1 MTSVGRGG
9 PTDSQR
15 RQWAIGLIV
24 AVLAT
29 GTVGYMVLGLDFADA
44 IYQTGIT
51 VTTVG
56 FGEITSD
63 GDPTEAY
70 RWFTL
75 GLVLV
80 GASVAVF
87 AAGVV
92 IELMVDQRAGIF
104 RERKMQRQIAAL
116 RGHVIICGYGRVGS
130 AVARRAAG
138 LGGDLVVIDS
148 SADALADCPHP
159 NIVGDATSDDVLR
172 QAGVEHAEA
181 LVAGLSSDASN
192 VFLAVSARQ
201 LNEGVRVVCRA
212 NDSANAHKLRA
223 MDLHTVVEPYEMAGA
238 RLATAALRP
247 NTSAYLD
254 QVYSTESD
262 QVELTEVD
270 VATDSRLAGRS
281 LAEIEAEHRVV
292 VVAHRAAAGEAFS
305 SPRSFEGRLEAGDV
319 VIVLGDRASV
329 AGLTGRGDGQGM

>member
-24 AVLAT
+24 AVLAV

-63 GDPTEAY
+63 GDPTAAY

-80 GASVAVF
+80 GASAAVF

-92 IELMVDQRAGIF
+92 IELMVDQRAGVF
-104 RERKMQRQIAAL
+104 RERNMQRQISAL
-116 RGHVIICGYGRVGS
+116 RGHVIICGYGRVGR
-130 AVARRAAG
+130 AVSRRAHG
-138 LGGDLVVIDS
+138 LGGDIVVIDS
-148 SADALADCPHP
+148 AADTLTDCPHP
-159 NIVGDATSDDVLR
+159 SIVGDASSDAVLR
-172 QAGVEHAEA
+172 QAGVEHADA
-181 LVAGLSSDASN
+181 LIAALSSDASN
-192 VFLAVSARQ
+192 LFLAVSAQQ
-201 LNEGVRVVCRA
+201 LNPNIRIVTRA
-212 NDSANAHKLRA
+212 NEPDNAHKLRA
-223 MDLHTVVEPYEMAGA
+223 MNLHTVVEPYEMAGT
-238 RLATAALRP
+238 RLATVALRP

-254 QVYSTESD
+254 QVFSTESD
-262 QVELTEVD
+262 QVELTEVAIAAGSTL
-270 VATDSRLAGRS
+270 VGRS
-281 LAEIEAEHRVV
+281 VAEVESAHRVV
-292 VVAHRAAAGEAFS
+292 IVAHRPADRQDFS
-305 SPRSFEGRLEAGDV
+305 SPRSYEGDLGGGDV
-319 VIVLGDRASV
+319 VIVLGDRLSI
-329 AGLTGRGDGQGM
+329 AGMAAGAEELS